1 MARENTMKR
10 KISIVITAVLLTLG
24 GASFVPPSACGETS
38 PPNGGA
44 KQNRPSPPLPRP
56 GIVKPVLTVVP
67 REINLGTVR
76 PGETVNGM
84 FTLKNLGVGRL
95 RWSTAGPE
103 GWALQENEQL
113 TSDMGEIPEYLR
125 VTLKSLGEITAEG
138 NVKTK
143 RTLYPFQLILEASA
157 GTIVCRKNLT
167 PGAYREVI
175 KVTSN
180 GGMRSIF
187 LTFKAVEKE
196 AKPLIEV
203 EPLRADFGIVA
214 AGRQVTKQVRLTNR
228 GKESLTW
235 QAAVPGARR
244 AEIGLPTRTGRYL
257 SFLNEETKG
266 RGGYVPPLHL
276 KDMLELSGH
285 VAEDSGY
292 PSFSGVN
299 GTMKYRF
306 RGTGLTLYLWNVP
319 DGGNVA
325 VYLDEQFVHVYNCY
339 AEQREEVEFP
349 VADILA
355 DGPHTLTLISDG
367 GNVLIEGVR
376 VHGQDRVRGNPGW
389 IRVSPGTGMTTRET
403 DYVNITL
410 NTQNLGPGIYGDDVV
425 FTSARGDA
433 VVEVAVE
440 VAAEQAPKAVEVYRF
455 VKGSDYLFTT
465 NPQAEANSLRVRGY
479 RKQGIAF
486 RLFSP
491 DTPGTTP
498 FYRWYNAQRGDH
510 FYTYDH
516 AVAGRS
522 LPGYVFEGTIGNI
535 ATSRLTNTRELY
547 RWLNPATGCHFYTT
561 AQNGE
566 DMAPKGY
573 RFDGIAGYVK

>member
-1 MARENTMKR
+1 
-10 KISIVITAVLLTLG
+10 
-24 GASFVPPSACGETS
+24 
-38 PPNGGA
+38 
-44 KQNRPSPPLPRP
+44 
-56 GIVKPVLTVVP
+56 
-67 REINLGTVR
+67 
-76 PGETVNGM
+76 M
-84 FTLKNLGVGRL
+84 FALKNLGVGSL

-103 GWALQENEQL
+103 GWALRENQKLAGGMEEAP
-113 TSDMGEIPEYLR
+113 DYLR
-125 VTLKSLGEITAEG
+125 VTLKSLGEITTEG
-138 NVKTK
+138 KVKTK
-143 RTLYPFQLILEASA
+143 HTLYPFQLTLEAGGSS
-157 GTIVCRKNLT
+157 IVCRKDLA

-175 KVTSN
+175 KLASN

-187 LTFKAVEKE
+187 FAFKAVEAE

-203 EPLRADFGIVA
+203 EPLRVDFGIVA
-214 AGRQVTKQVRLTNR
+214 PGRQITKQVRLTNR
-228 GKESLTW
+228 GKDSLAW
-235 QAAVPGARR
+235 QTAVPGARK
-244 AEIGLPTRTGRYL
+244 AETALPSRTGRYL
-257 SFLNEETKG
+257 SFLNEEMKG
-266 RGGYVPPLHL
+266 RGGYAPPLHL
-276 KDMLELSGH
+276 RDVLELSGGK
-285 VAEDSGY
+285 VSEEGGY

-306 RGTGLTLYLWNVP
+306 WGTGVTLYLWNVP

-367 GNVLIEGVR
+367 GNVLVEGVR
-376 VHGQDRVRGNPGW
+376 VHGHDAARGNPGW
-389 IRVSPGTGMTTRET
+389 IRVSPGTGLTTRET
-403 DYVNITL
+403 DYVNIAL
-410 NTQNLGPGIYGDDVV
+410 STQSLPPGIYGDNVV

-433 VVEVAVE
+433 VVEVAIE
-440 VAAEQAPKAVEVYRF
+440 VAAEQAPKAVDVFRY
-455 VKGSDYLFTT
+455 VKGSDYLYSN
-465 NPQAEANSLRVRGY
+465 NPQAEANSLQVRGY

-491 DTPGTTP
+491 DAPGTTP

-516 AVAGRS
+516 TAAGKS

-535 ATSRLTNTRELY
+535 ATSRLTGTRELY